1 MPYYHPARVIEEIG
15 MLDHITAGR
24 LEIGTAIG
32 VPQELAR
39 LKITMPEA
47 RERNEEILTVI
58 DAALADR
65 VVSFRGKYFSFDNLR
80 LCQGPC
86 RSPLPRDGRPS

>member
-1 MPYYHPARVIEEIG
+1 MGVVLPYYRPVRVIEEIG
-15 MLDHITAGR
+15 MLDHITGGR

-58 DAALADR
+58 DAALANR
-65 VVSFRGKYFSFDNLR
+65 MVSH
-80 LCQGPC
+80 
-86 RSPLPRDGRPS
+86 RDK